1 MLYPITFRPRL
12 KHRPW
17 GGRRLA
23 ELYGKPLGKA
33 EQIGESWE
41 ISDRPDEESVIANGP
56 LRGRSLR
63 WLMEKHG
70 AELLGRQPAKGERFP
85 WLCKILDARQDLS
98 LQVHPPARLAKRLRG
113 EPKTEMW
120 YVADADRGASL
131 YVGLKKGVTR
141 EEFEKRSRDGS
152 VAKCFHRHRV
162 GQGDVMFL
170 PSGRVHAIGGGQ
182 VIFEIQ
188 QNSDTTYRVFDWNR
202 KGKDGKPRELHIEQ
216 SLASIDFE
224 DFEPALVGRET
235 REVDG
240 VAVRTLV
247 KHALFG
253 IAHWQLGDGAETA
266 LAPGLQVLAVVAGEV
281 IVEHGKSRL
290 RLGAGKYCLVP
301 ASTVEVRL
309 RARTSAGLLR
319 VVPGKVRSAAR

>member
-33 EQIGESWE
+33 EQVGESWE
-41 ISDRPDEESVIANGP
+41 ISDRPGDESVIANGP

-70 AELLGRQPAKGERFP
+70 REVLGRAPMKGERFP

-98 LQVHPPARLAKRLRG
+98 LQVHPPARIAGKLGG

-141 EEFEKRSRDGS
+141 EEFEKRSRDGT

-162 GQGDVMFL
+162 GTGDVMFL

-182 VIFEIQ
+182 VIFEVQ

-202 KGKDGKPRELHIEQ
+202 KGKDGKPRELHLEQ
-216 SLASIDFE
+216 SLASIDFK
-224 DFEPALVGRET
+224 DFEPDLVGREAQQ
-235 REVDG
+235 VG
-240 VAVRTLV
+240 GGAVRPLV
-247 KHALFG
+247 KHALFQ
-253 IAHWQLGDGAETA
+253 ITHWQLGEGVEAELGAS
-266 LAPGLQVLAVVAGEV
+266 LQVLAVVEGEV
-281 IVEHGKSRL
+281 VVKHAGTRL

-301 ASTVEVRL
+301 ASAGAVVVQ
-309 RARTSAGLLR
+309 ARTSAGLLR
-319 VVPGKVRSAAR
+319 VVPGMVRRTAR